1 MTTDN
6 PTEDGTYMVTLPPIQ
21 VWRRMSNDQRVA
33 HLLRERQAI
42 DIARVASGTMQ
53 GCKGE
58 SAWRRFVR
66 LMFGGVR

>member
-1 MTTDN
+1 MLNTDN
-6 PTEDGTYMVTLPPIQ
+6 PTEDEVYMVTLPPIQ

-53 GCKGE
+53 GRKGE
-58 SAWRRFVR
+58 SAWRR
-66 LMFGGVR
+66 LMRWLLG